1 MSYRLA
7 GTSVIASPPPLSSC
21 QNCANPLAPGKRQPM
36 PTTATGVPVG
46 VQTFDCADLPRLV
59 IRLASHVGVV

>member
-21 QNCANPLAPGKRQPM
+21 QSCASPLAPGKRQPM

-46 VQTFDCADLPRLV
+46 FPACDCADSPRPV
-59 IRLASHVGVV
+59 IRPASLGVV